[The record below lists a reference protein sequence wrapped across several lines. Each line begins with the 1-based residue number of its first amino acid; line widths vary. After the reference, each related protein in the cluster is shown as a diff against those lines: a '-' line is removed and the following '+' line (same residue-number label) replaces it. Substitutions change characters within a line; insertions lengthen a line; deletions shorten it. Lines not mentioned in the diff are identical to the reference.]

1 MIPSA
6 SLSNLENFSFT
17 AYFTK
22 QMANVNHS
30 FVLGSVSSRI
40 VGFVAIPFT
49 SLADAFAH
57 ACLTTSKFATGIVIS
72 PYNITANLFF
82 PDKAVSTDLELSSAL
97 IHLIR
102 VVESF
107 VTGILL
113 PFVCLL
119 NPERANQF
127 MSQRLPKN
135 KKSAQP
141 FSGLSRHSSYREYW
155 PETTTVKRD
164 KKTLSPSLR
173 ALDSTPGFKESNIP
187 PNLVTTEKPAA
198 NSQAQ
203 ASSSGTTPFRASVK
217 SQLTVS
223 IPQSSTS
230 FIPQVPVDG
239 PPPPPPPPP
248 SLSSFSSQI
257 SVSTLQATANNLS
270 KSTPID
276 GISINRRSLNP
287 TPSVQVSFIESL
299 KEAMNKKRSSLPVYS
314 TTPPST
320 PSRINSARPQFT
332 KPNPANILNPH
343 LLLLNDTNPH
353 VQRRLTEQISKVLE
367 IATFKLKKYDD
378 CELVQTLKKDVM
390 WKDYLESSDEEEN
403 KIETLQSYFQELES
417 LNDRKREAAA
427 KLRKSTSAII
437 TTRSPTKT
445 KSITPAEATKKPVT
459 PNKNCKLEKL
469 KTETLNQLK
478 FKDGT
483 YTCPVLVGRRLATLN
498 FNIAKHNN
506 EMSRKIIKL
515 INYQDFT
522 KRHEALV
529 KKIIGANSESILE
542 SVAMK
547 NEIGLITLV
556 VNEVKELR

>member
-1 MIPSA
+1 
-6 SLSNLENFSFT
+6 
-17 AYFTK
+17 
-22 QMANVNHS
+22 MANVNHS

-72 PYNITANLFF
+72 PYNITADLFF
-82 PDKAVSTDLELSSAL
+82 PDKAASTDLELSSAL

-102 VVESF
+102 VVESL

-135 KKSAQP
+135 EKSAQP
-141 FSGLSRHSSYREYW
+141 FSRLSRHSSYREYW
-155 PETTTVKRD
+155 PETTTVNRD
-164 KKTLSPSLR
+164 KKAQPHSLKAR
-173 ALDSTPGFKESNIP
+173 PLPLDSTPGFRESNIP

-217 SQLTVS
+217 SQPTVS
-223 IPQSSTS
+223 TPQSSTS
-230 FIPQVPVDG
+230 FIPPAPVDG

-276 GISINRRSLNP
+276 GISINRRSLNQ

-299 KEAMNKKRSSLPVYS
+299 KEAMNKKRSSLPAYS
-314 TTPPST
+314 TTPPLT
-320 PSRINSARPQFT
+320 PSRINSARTQFT

-343 LLLLNDTNPH
+343 LLLLNDNNPH

-367 IATFKLKKYDD
+367 ISTFKLKKYDD

-403 KIETLQSYFQELES
+403 KIEALQTYFQELES

-427 KLRKSTSAII
+427 KLRNSTSAII
-437 TTRSPTKT
+437 ITRSPTKT
-445 KSITPAEATKKPVT
+445 KSISPAGATKKPVT
-459 PNKNCKLEKL
+459 PSKNRELEKL
-469 KTETLNQLK
+469 KIETLNQLR

-483 YTCPVLVGRRLATLN
+483 YNCPNLAVRRLATLN
-498 FNIAKHNN
+498 FKIAQLNN
-506 EMSRKIIKL
+506 GMFRNIIKL
-515 INYQDFT
+515 IDYQDFT
-522 KRHEALV
+522 KRHGALV
-529 KKIIGANSESILE
+529 KKIIGATSESILE
-542 SVAMK
+542 SIAMK
-547 NEIGLITLV
+547 NEIGLITQV
-556 VNEVKELR
+556 VNEVKDLR

>member
-72 PYNITANLFF
+72 PYNITADLFF
-82 PDKAVSTDLELSSAL
+82 PDKAASTDLELSSAL

-102 VVESF
+102 VVESL

-135 KKSAQP
+135 EKSAQP
-141 FSGLSRHSSYREYW
+141 FSRLSRHSSYREYW
-155 PETTTVKRD
+155 PETTTVNRD
-164 KKTLSPSLR
+164 KKAQSPSLR
-173 ALDSTPGFKESNIP
+173 ARPLPLDSTPGFRESNIP
-187 PNLVTTEKPAA
+187 PNLVTEKPAL

-217 SQLTVS
+217 SQPTVS
-223 IPQSSTS
+223 TPQSSTP
-230 FIPQVPVDG
+230 FIQPA

-248 SLSSFSSQI
+248 SSSSQI
-257 SVSTLQATANNLS
+257 SVSTLKAIANNLS

-276 GISINRRSLNP
+276 GISINRRALNK

-299 KEAMNKKRSSLPVYS
+299 KEAMNKKRSILPAHS
-314 TTPPST
+314 TTPPLT

-403 KIETLQSYFQELES
+403 KIETLVSYFQELES
-417 LNDRKREAAA
+417 LNDSKREAAA

-445 KSITPAEATKKPVT
+445 KSITPAGATKKPVT
-459 PNKNCKLEKL
+459 PSKNRELEKL
-469 KTETLNQLK
+469 KIETLNQLK

-483 YTCPVLVGRRLATLN
+483 YNCPVLVGRRLATLN

-506 EMSRKIIKL
+506 EMSRNIIKL
-515 INYQDFT
+515 IDYQDFN
-522 KRHEALV
+522 KRHGALV
-529 KKIIGANSESILE
+529 KKIIGATSESILE

-547 NEIGLITLV
+547 NEIGLITQV
-556 VNEVKELR
+556 VNEVKDLR

>member
-22 QMANVNHS
+22 QMANINHS

-40 VGFVAIPFT
+40 IGFVAIPFT

-57 ACLTTSKFATGIVIS
+57 ACLTTSKFAIGIVIS
-72 PYNITANLFF
+72 PYNITASLFF
-82 PDKAVSTDLELSSAL
+82 PDKVASTDLELSSAL

-102 VVESF
+102 VIESV

-135 KKSAQP
+135 KESVQP
-141 FSGLSRHSSYREYW
+141 FSRLSRHSSYKEYW
-155 PETTTVKRD
+155 PETTTVKRG
-164 KKTLSPSLR
+164 KKAQSPSLR
-173 ALDSTPGFKESNIP
+173 ALDSTPGFIESNMP
-187 PNLVTTEKPAA
+187 PNLITEKPAV
-198 NSQAQ
+198 NSQAK
-203 ASSSGTTPFRASVK
+203 APSSGTTPFRASVK
-217 SQLTVS
+217 SQPTVS
-223 IPQSSTS
+223 TPLSSTS
-230 FIPQVPVDG
+230 FIPPAPVDA

-276 GISINRRSLNP
+276 GISINRRPLNQ
-287 TPSVQVSFIESL
+287 TPSAQNSFIASL
-299 KEAMNKKRSSLPVYS
+299 KEAMNKKRSSLPAYS

-367 IATFKLKKYDD
+367 ISTFKLKKYDD
-378 CELVQTLKKDVM
+378 CELVQTLKKDVI

-403 KIETLQSYFQELES
+403 KIETLVSYFQELES
-417 LNDRKREAAA
+417 LNDSKREAAA

-437 TTRSPTKT
+437 ITRSPIKT
-445 KSITPAEATKKPVT
+445 KSATLAGATKKPVT
-459 PNKNCKLEKL
+459 PSKNCELEKL
-469 KTETLNQLK
+469 KIETLNQLR

-483 YTCPVLVGRRLATLN
+483 YNCPVLVGRRLATLN

-506 EMSRKIIKL
+506 EMSRNIIKL

-522 KRHEALV
+522 ERYEALV
-529 KKIIGANSESILE
+529 EKIIGATSESILE

-547 NEIGLITLV
+547 NEIGLIAQV